1 MNFLDEDKIKYIKW
15 GLLFFVFFS
24 LMSINCYQVY
34 LLSREE
40 DNNDISMIARDTIN
54 NIGKAIKVIRNGN

>member
-40 DNNDISMIARDTIN
+40 DNNDIILEKNREFMN
-54 NIGKAIKVIRNGN
+54 